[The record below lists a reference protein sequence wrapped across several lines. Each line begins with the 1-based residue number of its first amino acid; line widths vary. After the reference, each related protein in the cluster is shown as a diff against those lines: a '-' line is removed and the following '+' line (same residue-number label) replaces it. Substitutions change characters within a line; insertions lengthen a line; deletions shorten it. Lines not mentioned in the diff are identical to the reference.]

1 MNSRDRDNRN
11 NCRNK
16 KIDGQIDK
24 TYYYTNFKLKGIG
37 SESDESTILN
47 PVDDVEGRADKVND
61 NIENFEEFLEWIK
74 SKT

>member
-1 MNSRDRDNRN
+1 MQ
-11 NCRNK
+11 K
-16 KIDGQIDK
+16 QKTDGQIDK

-47 PVDDVEGRADKVND
+47 SVDDVEGRTDKVND